1 MYTAQAAILK
11 KTKGKPDLPLLM
23 GCDNDHL
30 ISSHVIARSY
40 CKPSSPQSCVGLKQY
55 KGDNE
60 DEDGDNLLINDDE
73 D

>member
-1 MYTAQAAILK
+1 MI
-11 KTKGKPDLPLLM
+11 
-23 GCDNDHL
+23 

-40 CKPSSPQSCVGLKQY
+40 YPPHHSPVGLKQY

-60 DEDGDNLLINDDE
+60 DGDNLLIIDDE